1 MGAFTLD
8 RKNGNWTL
16 SIQGD
21 LTIQTAAEFRSAIL
35 KLLEKPAP
43 LVLDA
48 TGCTGLD
55 LAGMQLFCAT
65 HVSVSGKGVALT
77 VIPPS
82 GQFFQQRALEAGFR
96 LDLKCTK
103 KLKSSCLWSL
113 SNEQEDPDRR

>member
-1 MGAFTLD
+1 MGVFTLD

-16 SIQGD
+16 TIQGD
-21 LTIQTAAEFRSAIL
+21 LTIQTAAEFRSAML

-55 LAGMQLFCAT
+55 LAGMQLFCAA

-77 VIPPS
+77 VVPPP
-82 GQFFQQRALEAGFR
+82 GQLFQQKACEAGFR
-96 LDLKCTK
+96 LDLKCAK

-113 SNEQEDPDRR
+113 SNEQEDTDRR